1 MENTDQYCKHC
12 LPAKRTS
19 HIPSHIEYYLEHA
32 AHMLER
38 TIRPLLPMWFSPE
51 LVWRYLLILYCNL
64 GIGTFTDTPDTS
76 QMYNRSKIFLE
87 EARRRNIP
95 IETFHFFGILKHEFR
110 FKYQGR
116 YFYFDHIPLAYKHST
131 KEIDN
136 KYQVRQTL
144 TKHKAVPIPAG
155 GSFRRKK
162 PGMDFGNE
170 LGFPLAV
177 KPQQGSLS
185 CHATY
190 PVNSLAELDTAIDIA
205 KEYQPAYII
214 EEYIPGELYRA
225 SVLGKKQ
232 VFVCKKERPH
242 VIGDNTHT
250 IRELIAKKNE
260 DPKRKSS
267 DKKSATL
274 HTIAVNET
282 LKNELDRHG
291 MRLDTV
297 PNEGETVYLHPKY
310 TLSAGCDIIECTE
323 TAHPKNKQLFKRI
336 AEILDANIIG
346 IDFICQDITKPYT
359 DQQAG
364 VIETNGRPFVDM
376 HQHPSAGTPKD
387 VAAAG
392 WDIVLEQLRST

>member
-1 MENTDQYCKHC
+1 
-12 LPAKRTS
+12 
-19 HIPSHIEYYLEHA
+19 
-32 AHMLER
+32 MLER
-38 TIRPLLPMWFSPE
+38 TIRPLLPMWLSPE

-144 TKHKAVPIPAG
+144 AKHKAVPIPAG

-190 PVNSLAELDTAIDIA
+190 PVNSSEELDTAIDIA

-225 SVLGKKQ
+225 SVLGKKE

-282 LKNELDRHG
+282 LKNELNRHG

-346 IDFICQDITKPYT
+346 IDFICQDISEPHEN
-359 DQQAG
+359 QQAG
-364 VIETNGRPFVDM
+364 IIETNGRPFVDM